1 MPAMNIFD
9 VAGSAMAAQ
18 SQRMNVTASNLANAD
33 SVVSPDGQAYRAKQ
47 VVFGMAPT
55 PGQSDVGGV
64 QVAGIS
70 EDPSPPRMVH
80 NPTHPMANAQGY
92 VVMPNVNPVEEMV
105 NMISASRSYQS
116 SLEVINTAK
125 ELLLR
130 TLSLGQA

>member
-55 PGQSDVGGV
+55 PGQRDVGGV
-64 QVAGIS
+64 QVAGL
-70 EDPSPPRMVH
+70 
-80 NPTHPMANAQGY
+80 T
-92 VVMPNVNPVEEMV
+92 VMNSKIKTMLAA
-105 NMISASRSYQS
+105 IQ
-116 SLEVINTAK
+116 
-125 ELLLR
+125 
-130 TLSLGQA
+130 Q

>member
-47 VVFGMAPT
+47 VIFGMAPT

-64 QVAGIS
+64 QVRGVM

-80 NPTHPMANAQGY
+80 NPTHPMANADGY

-105 NMISASRSYQS
+105 NMISASRSYQANV
-116 SLEVINTAK
+116 EVLNSAK
-125 ELLLR
+125 NMMLK
-130 TLSLGQA
+130 TLTIGQ

>member
-55 PGQSDVGGV
+55 PGQTDVGGV
-64 QVAGIS
+64 QVAGVT

-105 NMISASRSYQS
+105 NMISASRSYQANV
-116 SLEVINTAK
+116 EVLNTAK
-125 ELLLR
+125 NMMLK
-130 TLSLGQA
+130 TLTIGQ